1 MSPTTVAL
9 VVLGV
14 LLALSTAGNAYF
26 WHERDGL
33 LQREATV
40 QQLERDTRA
49 AANTCTR
56 SVEDLGKKGAE
67 RDRRIQAA
75 IAAVAPK
82 VQAEQRAAMEI
93 LATRP
98 DDPKDLCGSL
108 ERLLRTEFQR
118 ERGVKP

>member
-14 LLALSTAGNAYF
+14 LLALSSAGNAYF

-49 AANTCTR
+49 AANRCTA
-56 SVEDLGKKGAE
+56 SVDDLAKKGAE
-67 RDRRIQAA
+67 RDKRIQAA
-75 IAAVAPK
+75 IASVAPR

-93 LATRP
+93 LASRP

-108 ERLLRTEFQR
+108 ARLLRAEIKR
-118 ERGVKP
+118 ERGAKP